1 MNKVKDRIYIS
12 YTLND
17 SSIYSKLDLKHII
30 IISEEDISN
39 VIDFEKIASEDNI
52 KSIELLENDKVKKV
66 IHDGKNLVTFLN
78 KNNITVK
85 EFDFDTAIA
94 AYLLDSAQSKY
105 NLTELI
111 EKYLN
116 EEIDGSESEN
126 EGILGSYIPKLYMI

>member
-1 MNKVKDRIYIS
+1 M
-12 YTLND
+12 
-17 SSIYSKLDLKHII
+17 
-30 IISEEDISN
+30 
-39 VIDFEKIASEDNI
+39 
-52 KSIELLENDKVKKV
+52 
-66 IHDGKNLVTFLN
+66 
-78 KNNITVK
+78 K